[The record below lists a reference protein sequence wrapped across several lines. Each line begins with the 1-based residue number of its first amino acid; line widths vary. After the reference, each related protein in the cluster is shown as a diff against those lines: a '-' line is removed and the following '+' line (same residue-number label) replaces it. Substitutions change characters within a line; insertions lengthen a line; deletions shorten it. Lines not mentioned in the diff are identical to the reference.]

1 MESIPRI
8 YRSIIEDPIAIHS
21 LFLRAENFTIEDL
34 IKDTQKLSNYLK
46 SAENL
51 RLTDT
56 QVNAFFDTRLNMQKI
71 HDILFGI
78 EALIPNGK
86 AFNLFEFLEQNGMKN
101 SKVWLVFAWI
111 FDIYNKGELTVDVST
126 FSKEAV
132 DILITKD
139 TVKAFFCH
147 NSSLSFISSRLQ
159 PNDSYVNDYKEISKI
174 ICSKLNDNQLEELT
188 NKFRE
193 TFNEHKIEELLTKEW
208 NYKKAKKRINQFFED
223 LNKFAL
229 FELTLKELNQIAV
242 SLPNDVCNLDNHT
255 NNTNVETDDSKNY
268 KIDSNN
274 GTLKPENFSNS
285 ESYNHKRRRNNIEG
299 LVRVFLKMQ
308 KTICGSKTID
318 DSIGNKTTNNET
330 NSTDGKDNKNK
341 DNSDEEPINSFIKE
355 QHLLLQM
362 LYSNPTVLFAPNNT
376 KSAAHKII
384 QKANETFEL
393 LDKVSNYAHIL
404 YNVSSEIENYLNL
417 DSTKIQFET
426 VKKIRKELLHLPK
439 IFNFLNLGHG
449 LELLNKSISIGGD
462 LDTFKSQL
470 KLIRNA
476 ACSWLTLTKDVMN
489 LI

>member
-1 MESIPRI
+1 
-8 YRSIIEDPIAIHS
+8 
-21 LFLRAENFTIEDL
+21 LRAGNFKVEDL
-34 IKDTQKLSNYLK
+34 IKDTQKLSTYLK

-56 QVNAFFDTRLNMQKI
+56 QVNAFFETGLNMQKI

-86 AFNLFEFLEQNGMKN
+86 AFNLFNFMEQNGMKN
-101 SKVWLVFAWI
+101 SKIWLVFAWI
-111 FDIYNKGELTVDVST
+111 FDIFNKGDLTVDVST

-147 NSSLSFISSRLQ
+147 NNSLSFISSRLR
-159 PNDSYVNDYKEISKI
+159 PNDSYVNEYKQISNI

-193 TFNEHKIEELLTKEW
+193 NFDERKIEELLSKEW
-208 NYKKAKKRINQFFED
+208 NYKIAKKRINQFFED

-229 FELTLKELNQIAV
+229 FELTLKELSQISV

-255 NNTNVETDDSKNY
+255 NNTNVENDLKDY
-268 KIDSNN
+268 KIDSKN
-274 GTLKPENFSNS
+274 GTSKSENSSNS
-285 ESYNHKRRRNNIEG
+285 ESYHHKRRNNVEG

-308 KTICGSKTID
+308 KTLCGSKTID
-318 DSIGNKTTNNET
+318 NSMENKTTNNET
-330 NSTDGKDNKNK
+330 KSTDGKENKNK

-376 KSAAHKII
+376 NSAAHKII

-439 IFNFLNLGHG
+439 IFNFLDLGHG
-449 LELLNKSISIGGD
+449 LELLNRSISIGGD
-462 LDTFKSQL
+462 LDTFISQL
-470 KLIRNA
+470 KLIHNA

-489 LI
+489 FI